1 MIDYNEYINDTIHV
15 LNSAGVNIMDIP
27 EEERKLALDLEQKLN
42 ETVNNGAR
50 ENFFEVLDEW
60 KNIFISDT
68 DFNTSDFLT
77 DCMATTTSRPII

>member
-1 MIDYNEYINDTIHV
+1 MIDYNEYINDTIHI

-27 EEERKLALDLEQKLN
+27 EKERKLALDLEQKLN

-68 DFNTSDFLT
+68 DFNTSDFLA
-77 DCMATTTSRPII
+77 DFMA